1 MKVGKKREAESSGDW
16 LTWSM
21 TLGTFV
27 GVSLLALVYLCQYAV
42 LVRTHYKVVGLQERG
57 RTLERERAVCELE
70 LQSLSSLER
79 VERVAIKK
87 LGMAPPQARQ
97 VLDLRK
103 IQASGQVSLGG
114 VDKN

>member
-1 MKVGKKREAESSGDW
+1 MKAGKQKEREQQGDW

-21 TLGTFV
+21 ALSAFV
-27 GVSLLALVYLCQYAV
+27 GVSLLAMVYLCQYAV

-57 RTLERERAVCELE
+57 RNLERERAVCELQ

-79 VERVAIKK
+79 VEKVAVKK
-87 LGMAPPQARQ
+87 LGMAPPVTRQ

-103 IQASGQVSLGG
+103 FQASGQVSLAP